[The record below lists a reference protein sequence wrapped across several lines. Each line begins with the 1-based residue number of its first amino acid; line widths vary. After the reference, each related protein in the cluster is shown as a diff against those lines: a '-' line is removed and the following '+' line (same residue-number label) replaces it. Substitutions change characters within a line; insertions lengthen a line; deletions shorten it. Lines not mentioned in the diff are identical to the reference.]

1 MQVLKT
7 FWARLPF
14 IGRLLL
20 TACGALLL
28 AGLAMVIIV
37 SRNEVRELQLDL
49 RTELAKELE
58 TLPPTIAETVAIGD
72 FATLQQVLDRYVGRP
87 LVARIEFTEPSGTRI
102 ASTDVVSSPTVPAWF
117 LRTIGFTN
125 ITGQTP
131 VTIGGRV
138 YGQLRI
144 EMTATPLAERAWR
157 NLQGHLGI
165 LLLAISLDFMGIWW
179 VLNNSLAPLAHL
191 QKGAERLGAGHW
203 DAHIS
208 VGGSPELRVVIT
220 SFNQMVDALATSDAQ
235 QRRQAAE
242 LEQHRHHLEQLVAIR
257 TSELNQAKEIAEAAN
272 RAKSSFLANMS
283 HEIRTPM
290 NAIIG
295 LVYLLRKDLMVPRDI
310 ERLEK
315 IDHAAQHLLGVINDI
330 LDFSKIESG
339 NLELEALNFD
349 IEGLF
354 RSVQFL
360 IDDRASAK
368 DLEIIARID
377 PDLPPIL
384 YGDRLRLG
392 QILLNF
398 ASNAVKF
405 TAAGHLSL
413 RAKRISADNSDPIWV
428 RWEVSDTGIGLTPE
442 QQQRIFTPFEQADV
456 STTRHYGGTGLGLSI
471 SKRLAELMSGRIGVE
486 SDLGR
491 GSTFW
496 VEIPFKPAVT
506 ANNTFTSHLGGPH
519 GRTPLK
525 VLVVDDVEEA
535 RESLCEML
543 TMLRHTVSSCA
554 SGCEA
559 LAWVQTQE
567 AQQHPFDLV
576 ILDWKMPGL
585 DGLETANRIQA
596 LAMRPVPILILATA
610 YGRDFPADTLHHAG
624 IGLTLEKPITPSTLH
639 EAIQTVVSGQ
649 RSALDVA
656 LPAPASHARLAGRR
670 VLLAEDNLVNQEIAL
685 AILSN
690 AGLVVDVA
698 ADGLEAVEHATRTA
712 YDLIL
717 MDIHMPRMDGFEATT
732 TIRQLPGRDHIPI
745 LAMTANAFSEDRKAC
760 LAAGM
765 VDHVAK
771 PVNPDALLATL
782 ARWLQA

>member
-58 TLPPTIAETVAIGD
+58 TLPPTISETVVIGD

-102 ASTDVVSSPTVPAWF
+102 ASTDVFASSTVPAWF
-117 LRTIGFTN
+117 LRTIGLTN
-125 ITGQTP
+125 MTGQTP

-144 EMTATPLAERAWR
+144 EMTAMPLAERAWR

-165 LLLAISLDFMGIWW
+165 LLLAIALDFMGIWW

-208 VGGSPELRVVIT
+208 VGGSPELRVVIA

-242 LEQHRHHLEQLVAIR
+242 LEQHRHHLEQLVAQR
-257 TSELNQAKEIAEAAN
+257 TGELNFAKEVAEAAN
-272 RAKSSFLANMS
+272 RAKSAFLANMS

-295 LVYLLRKDLMVPRDI
+295 LVYLMRRELAGSRHVD
-310 ERLEK
+310 RLDK
-315 IDHAAQHLLGVINDI
+315 IDHAAQHLLSVINDI

-339 NLELEALNFD
+339 NLTLEALNFD

-368 DLEIIARID
+368 ELEIITRID
-377 PDLPPIL
+377 PALPLIVH
-384 YGDRLRLG
+384 GDRLHLG

-405 TAAGHLSL
+405 TASGHISL
-413 RAKRISADNSDPIWV
+413 RAKRLPANGDGAIWI
-428 RWEVSDTGIGLTPE
+428 RFEVSDTGIGLTPE
-442 QQQRIFTPFEQADV
+442 QQARIFTPFEQADV

-471 SKRLAELMSGRIGVE
+471 SKRLTELMSGRVGLDSQV
-486 SDLGR
+486 GQ

-496 VEIPFKPAVT
+496 VEIPFQPAMPAHDT
-506 ANNTFTSHLGGPH
+506 PASDLGSPLL
-519 GRTPLK
+519 RTPLK
-525 VLVVDDVEEA
+525 VLVVDDLEEA

-543 TMLRHTVSSCA
+543 AMLRHSVSSCA
-554 SGCEA
+554 SGPEA
-559 LAWVQTQE
+559 LAWIQAQETQ
-567 AQQHPFDLV
+567 AQPFDLV
-576 ILDWKMPGL
+576 ILDWRMPGM

-596 LAMRPVPILILATA
+596 MAQRPLPILILATA
-610 YGRDFPADTLHHAG
+610 YGREFPTDILQEAG
-624 IGLTLEKPITPSTLH
+624 IGVTLEKPITPSTLH

-649 RSALDVA
+649 RSALDSA
-656 LPAPASHARLAGRR
+656 LPAPADHAHLAGRR

-685 AILSN
+685 AILNN

-698 ADGLEAVEHATRTA
+698 ADDQEAVEKATHTT

-717 MDIHMPRMDGFEATT
+717 MDIHMPHMDGFEATSA
-732 TIRQLPGRDHIPI
+732 IKQLPGYNHIPI
-745 LAMTANAFSEDRKAC
+745 LAMTANAFYEDRKAC

-782 ARWLQA
+782 ARWLHV

>member
-14 IGRLLL
+14 IGRLLI
-20 TACGALLL
+20 TASGALLL

-37 SRNEVRELQLDL
+37 SRNEVQELQADL

-58 TLPPTIAETVAIGD
+58 TLPPTISETVAVGD

-87 LVARIEFTEPSGTRI
+87 LVARIEFSEPSGVKMTS
-102 ASTDVVSSPTVPAWF
+102 ADAVLAPTVPAWF
-117 LRTIGFTN
+117 LRTIGFTDL
-125 ITGQTP
+125 TGSTS
-131 VTIGGRV
+131 VMIGGRA
-138 YGQLRI
+138 YGTLHI
-144 EMTATPLAERAWR
+144 EMTAAPLAERAWR
-157 NLQGHLGI
+157 HLQDHLGI
-165 LLLAISLDFMGIWW
+165 LLLAITLDFMGIWW
-179 VLNNSLAPLAHL
+179 VLHNSLAPLSDL
-191 QKGAERLGAGHW
+191 QEGAERLGTGDW
-203 DAHIS
+203 GVRIP
-208 VGGSPELRVVIT
+208 VEGSPELRVVIT
-220 SFNQMVDALATSDAQ
+220 SFNQMVEALAAADTQ
-235 QRRQAAE
+235 QRRQSTE
-242 LEQHRHHLEQLVAIR
+242 LEQHRHHLENLVTQR
-257 TSELNQAKEIAEAAN
+257 TAELSLAKEVAEAAN
-272 RAKSSFLANMS
+272 RAKSAFLANMS

-295 LVYLLRKDLMVPRDI
+295 LVYLLRKELAIPRHI
-310 ERLEK
+310 ERLDK

-339 NLELEALNFD
+339 NLSLEELNFD

-368 DLEIIARID
+368 DLEIITRID
-377 PDLPPIL
+377 PALPLIVH
-384 YGDRLRLG
+384 GDRLRLG

-405 TAAGHLSL
+405 TASGHLSL
-413 RAKRISADNSDPIWV
+413 RAKSLTTIEDGSIWI
-428 RWEVSDTGIGLTPE
+428 RFEVSDTGIGLTPE
-442 QQQRIFTPFEQADV
+442 HQQRIFTPFEQADI

-471 SKRLAELMSGRIGVE
+471 SKRLTELMGGRIGVD
-486 SDLGR
+486 STLGQ

-496 VEIPFKPAVT
+496 VEIPFKPAIPT
-506 ANNTFTSHLGGPH
+506 DSSLASLGSGNSC
-519 GRTPLK
+519 RTPLN
-525 VLVVDDVEEA
+525 VLVVDDLEEA

-543 TMLRHTVSSCA
+543 AMLRHTVSSCT
-554 SGCEA
+554 SGPEA
-559 LAWVQTQE
+559 LALVQTQE
-567 AQQHPFDLV
+567 TLKQPFDLV
-576 ILDWKMPGL
+576 ILDWKMPGM
-585 DGLETANRIQA
+585 DGLETANRIQEMA
-596 LAMRPVPILILATA
+596 LRPLPILILATA
-610 YGRDFPADTLHHAG
+610 YGRDFASDTLRDAG

-649 RSALDVA
+649 RHAMETA
-656 LPAPASHARLAGRR
+656 LPAPPDHARLAGRR

-698 ADGLEAVEHATRTA
+698 ADGQEAVEQAARTA

-717 MDIHMPRMDGFEATT
+717 MDIHMPRMDGFEATRA
-732 TIRQLPGRDHIPI
+732 IKQLPGCTSIPI

>member
-1 MQVLKT
+1 MQVFKT

-58 TLPPTIAETVAIGD
+58 TLPPTISETVAIGD
-72 FATLQQVLDRYVGRP
+72 FATLQQILDRYVGRP
-87 LVARIEFTEPSGTRI
+87 LVARIEFTEPGGTRI
-102 ASTDVVSSPTVPAWF
+102 TSTDVVTLSAVPAWF
-117 LRTIGFTN
+117 LRTIGFTDM
-125 ITGQTP
+125 TGSIP

-144 EMTATPLAERAWR
+144 EMTASPLAERAWR

-165 LLLAISLDFMGIWW
+165 LLLAVSLDFMGIWW

-203 DAHIS
+203 DAHIQ
-208 VGGSPELRVVIT
+208 VAGSPELRVVIT
-220 SFNQMVDALATSDAQ
+220 SFNQMVDTLAASDAQ

-242 LEQHRHHLEQLVAIR
+242 LEQHRHHLEQLVAQR
-257 TSELNQAKEIAEAAN
+257 TAELNLAKEVAEAAN

-295 LVYLLRKDLMVPRDI
+295 LVYLLRKELTGPRHV
-310 ERLEK
+310 ERLDK
-315 IDHAAQHLLGVINDI
+315 IDHAAQHLLSVINDI

-339 NLELEALNFD
+339 NLTLEKLNFD

-368 DLEIIARID
+368 ELEIITRID
-377 PDLPPIL
+377 PALPL
-384 YGDRLRLG
+384 LVHGDRLRLG

-405 TAAGHLSL
+405 TVAGHISL
-413 RAKRISADNSDPIWV
+413 RAKQLPTDHDGVIWI
-428 RWEVSDTGIGLTPE
+428 RFEVSDTGIGLTPE
-442 QQQRIFTPFEQADV
+442 QQARIFTPFEQADA

-471 SKRLAELMSGRIGVE
+471 SKRLTELMSGRIGLD
-486 SDLGR
+486 SQAGH

-496 VEIPFKPAVT
+496 IEIPFQPAVLAHET
-506 ANNTFTSHLGGPH
+506 PAVDPGSALC
-519 GRTPLK
+519 RTPLN
-525 VLVVDDVEEA
+525 VLVVDDLEEA

-543 TMLRHTVSSCA
+543 AMLRHNVSSCA
-554 SGCEA
+554 SGPEA
-559 LAWVQTQE
+559 LAWIQTQE
-567 AQQHPFDLV
+567 TQQQPVDLV
-576 ILDWKMPGL
+576 ILDWRMPGM
-585 DGLETANRIQA
+585 DGLETAHHIQA
-596 LAMRPVPILILATA
+596 MAQRPLPILILATA
-610 YGRDFPADTLHHAG
+610 YGREFPADILQDAG

-649 RSALDVA
+649 RSTLDSA
-656 LPAPASHARLAGRR
+656 LPAPAEHARLAGRR

-685 AILSN
+685 AILNN

-698 ADGLEAVEHATRTA
+698 ADGQEAVEKAAHAA

-717 MDIHMPRMDGFEATT
+717 MDIHMPRMDGFEATSA
-732 TIRQLPGRDHIPI
+732 IKQLPGCDHIPI

-782 ARWLQA
+782 TRWLQA

>member
-1 MQVLKT
+1 MPAFEML
-7 FWARLPF
+7 WNRLPL
-14 IGRLLL
+14 IGRLLF
-20 TACGALLL
+20 TASSALLL
-28 AGLAMVIIV
+28 AGLAMVTLV
-37 SRNEVRELQLDL
+37 TRNEAKDLQADLQIELS
-49 RTELAKELE
+49 KELE
-58 TLPPTIAETVAIGD
+58 TLPAAIAETVAVGD
-72 FATLQQVLDRYVGRP
+72 FSTLQQILNRYADRP
-87 LVARIEFTEPSGTRI
+87 LIARIQFTDPHS
-102 ASTDVVSSPTVPAWF
+102 AKVSSSDEKLDQPAAGWF
-117 LRTIGFTN
+117 CRLLGFSDLAGT
-125 ITGQTP
+125 TS
-131 VTIGGRV
+131 VKIGGRS
-138 YGQLRI
+138 YGDLHIQ
-144 EMTATPLAERAWR
+144 MTARPLSARALA
-157 NLQGHLGI
+157 NLKSHIGI
-165 LLLAISLDFMGIWW
+165 LFLAVMLDFFGIWL
-179 VLNNSLAPLAHL
+179 VLRHGLSPLSKL
-191 QKGAERLGAGHW
+191 EEGAQRLKTGDWQVEIPAQ
-203 DAHIS
+203 
-208 VGGSPELRVVIT
+208 GGPELRTVIT
-220 SFNQMVDALATSDAQ
+220 SFNQMVKALAATDAQ

-377 PDLPPIL
+377 PDLPLIL
-384 YGDRLRLG
+384 HGDRLRLG

-576 ILDWKMPGL
+576 ILDWKMPGM

-656 LPAPASHARLAGRR
+656 LPAPTSHARLAGRR